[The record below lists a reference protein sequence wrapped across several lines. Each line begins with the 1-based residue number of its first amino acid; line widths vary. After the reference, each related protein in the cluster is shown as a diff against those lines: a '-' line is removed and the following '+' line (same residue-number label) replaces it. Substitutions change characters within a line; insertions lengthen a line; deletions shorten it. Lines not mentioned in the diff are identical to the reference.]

1 MNNMIRKL
9 VVLGLILL
17 ASSGCAPK
25 ETGISEE
32 TQESKKVQE
41 SSELL
46 KGEATKNY
54 VTEVR
59 AENGELFH
67 YTVLKG
73 WVERADKNSELLVTT
88 DKEGLSLYI
97 EDKMDYEDFASWQ
110 NTIINT
116 YESMG
121 YQLVEQGEP
130 VEVHGMPGVE
140 MVLEGDTDGAKHKA
154 LAYLL
159 EAEQNF
165 VQVYTS
171 TKPSRFDDNREKL
184 KEAASSL
191 KRAEEQT
198 TN

>member
-1 MNNMIRKL
+1 MIKKL
-9 VVLGLILL
+9 VVLGLVLL
-17 ASSGCAPK
+17 ASSGCAPTN
-25 ETGISEE
+25 TGTSEE
-32 TQESKKVQE
+32 TQEHKKVQE
-41 SSELL
+41 SKELL
-46 KGEATKNY
+46 KGVATKNY

-88 DKEGLSLYI
+88 SKEGLSLFI
-97 EDKMDYEDFASWQ
+97 EDKIDYVDFASCK
-110 NTIINT
+110 NTLIDT

-121 YQLVEQGEP
+121 YQFVEQEKP
-130 VEVHGMPGVE
+130 IEIHGMPGVE
-140 MVLEGDTDGAKHKA
+140 LVLEGDTDGVKHKA
-154 LAYLL
+154 LVYLL

-171 TKPSRFDDNREKL
+171 TKPSRFDTNREKF

-191 KRAEEQT
+191 KRAEDQSE
-198 TN
+198 N

>member
-1 MNNMIRKL
+1 MIKKL
-9 VVLGLILL
+9 VVLGLVLL
-17 ASSGCAPK
+17 ASSGCAAK
-25 ETGISEE
+25 DTGAIEE
-32 TQESKKVQE
+32 TQEPKKVQE

-54 VTEVR
+54 VTEVS

-73 WVERADKNSELLVTT
+73 WVERADKNSDLFVTT
-88 DKEGLSLYI
+88 TNEGLSLFI
-97 EDKMDYEDFASWQ
+97 EDKIDYEDFTSCK
-110 NTIINT
+110 NTLIDT

-121 YQLVEQGEP
+121 YQFIEQEKP
-130 VEVHGMPGVE
+130 IEVHGMPGVE
-140 MVLEGDTDGAKHKA
+140 LVLEGHVDGVKHKA
-154 LAYLL
+154 LVYLL

-165 VQVYTS
+165 VQVYIS

>member
-1 MNNMIRKL
+1 MIKKL
-9 VVLGLILL
+9 VVLGLVLL
-17 ASSGCAPK
+17 ASSGCAPTN
-25 ETGISEE
+25 TGTSEE
-32 TQESKKVQE
+32 TQEQKKVQE
-41 SSELL
+41 SKELL
-46 KGEATKNY
+46 KGVATKNY

-88 DKEGLSLYI
+88 SKEGLSLFI
-97 EDKMDYEDFASWQ
+97 EDKIDYVDFASCK
-110 NTIINT
+110 NTLIDT

-121 YQLVEQGEP
+121 YQFVEQEKP
-130 VEVHGMPGVE
+130 IEIHGMPGVE
-140 MVLEGDTDGAKHKA
+140 LVLEGDTDGVKHKA
-154 LAYLL
+154 LVYLL

-171 TKPSRFDDNREKL
+171 TKPSRFDTNREKF

-191 KRAEEQT
+191 KRAEDQSE
-198 TN
+198 N

>member
-1 MNNMIRKL
+1 MIKKL
-9 VVLGLILL
+9 VVLGLVLL
-17 ASSGCAPK
+17 ASSGCAPTN
-25 ETGISEE
+25 TGTSEE
-32 TQESKKVQE
+32 TQEQKKVQE
-41 SSELL
+41 SKELL
-46 KGEATKNY
+46 KGVATKNY

-88 DKEGLSLYI
+88 SKEGLSLFI
-97 EDKMDYEDFASWQ
+97 EDKIDYVDFAGCK
-110 NTIINT
+110 NTLIDT

-121 YQLVEQGEP
+121 YQFVEQEKP
-130 VEVHGMPGVE
+130 IEIHGMPGVE
-140 MVLEGDTDGAKHKA
+140 LVLEGDTDGVKHKA
-154 LAYLL
+154 LVYLL

-171 TKPSRFDDNREKL
+171 TKPSRFDTNREKF

>member
-1 MNNMIRKL
+1 MRKKF
-9 VVLGLILL
+9 VVLGLVLL
-17 ASSGCAPK
+17 AISGCAPND
-25 ETGISEE
+25 TGGSGQ

-41 SSELL
+41 SNELL
-46 KGEATKNY
+46 KGEATKDY

-73 WVERADKNSELLVTT
+73 WVERVDKNSELFVTT
-88 DKEGLSLYI
+88 AEEGLSLFI
-97 EDKMDYEDFASWQ
+97 EDKMDYVDFASWQ
-110 NTIINT
+110 NTVVNT

-121 YQLVEQGEP
+121 YQFVEQGEP
-130 VEVHGMPGVE
+130 VEVHGMSGVE
-140 MVLEGDTDGAKHKA
+140 MVLEGDTEDVKHKA

-165 VQVYTS
+165 VQVYAS
-171 TKPSRFDDNREKL
+171 TKPSQFDANREKL

-191 KRAEEQT
+191 KKAEGQVT
-198 TN
+198 D

>member
-1 MNNMIRKL
+1 MIKKL
-9 VVLGLILL
+9 VVLGLVLL
-17 ASSGCAPK
+17 ASSGCAPTN
-25 ETGISEE
+25 TGTSEE
-32 TQESKKVQE
+32 TQEQKKVQE
-41 SSELL
+41 SKELL
-46 KGEATKNY
+46 KGVATKNY

-88 DKEGLSLYI
+88 SKEGLSLFI
-97 EDKMDYEDFASWQ
+97 EDKIDYVDFASCK
-110 NTIINT
+110 NTLIDT

-121 YQLVEQGEP
+121 YQFVEQEKP
-130 VEVHGMPGVE
+130 IEIHGMPGVE
-140 MVLEGDTDGAKHKA
+140 LVLEGDTDGVKHKA
-154 LAYLL
+154 LVYLL

-171 TKPSRFDDNREKL
+171 TKPSRFDTNREKF

>member
-1 MNNMIRKL
+1 MIKKL
-9 VVLGLILL
+9 VVLGLVLL

-25 ETGISEE
+25 DTGVSEE
-32 TQESKKVQE
+32 TQKSRQVEGNN
-41 SSELL
+41 ELL
-46 KGEATKNY
+46 KGVATKNY

-88 DKEGLSLYI
+88 SKEGLSLFI
-97 EDKMDYEDFASWQ
+97 EDKIDYVDFASCK
-110 NTIINT
+110 NTLIDT

-121 YQLVEQGEP
+121 YQFVEQEKP
-130 VEVHGMPGVE
+130 IEIHGMPGVE
-140 MVLEGDTDGAKHKA
+140 LVLEGDTDGVKHKA
-154 LAYLL
+154 LVYLL

-171 TKPSRFDDNREKL
+171 TKPSRFDTNREKF

-191 KRAEEQT
+191 KRAEDQSE
-198 TN
+198 N

>member
-1 MNNMIRKL
+1 M
-9 VVLGLILL
+9 
-17 ASSGCAPK
+17 
-25 ETGISEE
+25 
-32 TQESKKVQE
+32 
-41 SSELL
+41 

-73 WVERADKNSELLVTT
+73 WVERVDKNSELFVTT
-88 DKEGLSLYI
+88 NKEGLNLFI
-97 EDKMDYEDFASWQ
+97 EDKIDYEDFASWQ

-121 YQLVEQGEP
+121 YQFVEQGKP
-130 VEVHGMPGVE
+130 IEVHGMNGIE
-140 MVLEGDTDGAKHKA
+140 MVLEGDVDGVKHKA
-154 LAYLL
+154 LVYLL
-159 EAEQNF
+159 QAEQNF

-184 KEAASSL
+184 KEATSSL
-191 KRAEEQT
+191 KKAEGQAI
-198 TN
+198 N

>member
-1 MNNMIRKL
+1 MIKKL
-9 VVLGLILL
+9 VVLGLVLL
-17 ASSGCAPK
+17 ASSGCAPTN
-25 ETGISEE
+25 TGTSEE
-32 TQESKKVQE
+32 TQEQKKVQE
-41 SSELL
+41 SKELL
-46 KGEATKNY
+46 KGVATKNY

-88 DKEGLSLYI
+88 SKEGLSLFI
-97 EDKMDYEDFASWQ
+97 EDKIDYVDFASCK
-110 NTIINT
+110 NTLIDT

-121 YQLVEQGEP
+121 YQFVEQEKP
-130 VEVHGMPGVE
+130 IEIHGMPGVE
-140 MVLEGDTDGAKHKA
+140 LVLEGDTDGVKHKA
-154 LAYLL
+154 LVYLL

-171 TKPSRFDDNREKL
+171 TKPSRFDTNREKF

-191 KRAEEQT
+191 KREEEQT

>member
-1 MNNMIRKL
+1 MIKKL

-17 ASSGCAPK
+17 ASSGCAPTN
-25 ETGISEE
+25 TGTFEE
-32 TQESKKVQE
+32 TQEQKKVQE
-41 SSELL
+41 SKELL
-46 KGEATKNY
+46 KGVATKNY

-88 DKEGLSLYI
+88 TNEGLSLFI
-97 EDKMDYEDFASWQ
+97 EDKIDYVDFASCK
-110 NTIINT
+110 NTLIDT

-121 YQLVEQGEP
+121 YQFVEQEKP
-130 VEVHGMPGVE
+130 IEVHGMPGVE
-140 MVLEGDTDGAKHKA
+140 LVLEGDTDGMKHKA
-154 LAYLL
+154 LVYLL

-191 KRAEEQT
+191 KRAEEQPA
-198 TN
+198 N